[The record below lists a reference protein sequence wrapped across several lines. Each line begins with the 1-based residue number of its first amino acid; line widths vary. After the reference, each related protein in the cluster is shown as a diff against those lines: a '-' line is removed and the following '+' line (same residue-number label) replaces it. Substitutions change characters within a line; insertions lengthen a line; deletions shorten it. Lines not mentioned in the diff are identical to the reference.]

1 MDHYLAILYA
11 VPPLLE
17 TLKER
22 KMKTLQTL
30 LCSKGTGP
38 SPSSSDRDIRCHDP
52 LCVCVHPSSLLQ
64 HSLCKEELPFLWVP
78 LLHSKLQ
85 QHYAKVLRAV
95 GVKEVLSCTGV
106 ALLCSREDGSHSTHT
121 RQVKQDSSVK
131 HA

>member
-1 MDHYLAILYA
+1 MDHCLAILYA
-11 VPPLLE
+11 VLPLLE

-30 LCSKGTGP
+30 LCTKGTGT
-38 SPSSSDRDIRCHDP
+38 SPSSSDRDIRWHDP

-64 HSLCKEELPFLWVP
+64 HGLRKEELPLVWVP

-95 GVKEVLSCTGV
+95 GVKKVLSCTGV
-106 ALLCSREDGSHSTHT
+106 ALLCSREDGSHSAHT
-121 RQVKQDSSVK
+121 CQVKRDSSVK